1 MTDLVKAQLIHKQI
15 MLIISSE
22 MVQRAGELTE
32 GWSKEDHNHI
42 CHTIDVIETKRK
54 TLQRQIENT
63 VLEEESQENLQ
74 KFRAMLKKD
83 LLLLVRNTNSDG
95 AFPEEMHDI
104 VLTYANQIKDTI
116 EVISVAINQGD

>member
-22 MVQRAGELTE
+22 MVQRAGELTD
-32 GWSKEDHNHI
+32 GQSKEDHNHI

-63 VLEEESQENLQ
+63 ILEEESQENLQ

-83 LLLLVRNTNSDG
+83 LLLLVRNTNSDDI
-95 AFPEEMHDI
+95 PEEMHDI
-104 VLTYANQIKDTI
+104 VLAYINQIKDTI
-116 EVISVAINQGD
+116 EVISVAISQGD

>member
-1 MTDLVKAQLIHKQI
+1 MTALVKAQLIHKQI

-63 VLEEESQENLQ
+63 ALEEESQENLQ

-83 LLLLVRNTNSDG
+83 LLLLIRNINSDG
-95 AFPEEMHDI
+95 VPEEMHDI
-104 VLTYANQIKDTI
+104 VLAYANQLKGII
-116 EVISVAINQGD
+116 EAISVAINQGD

>member
-32 GWSKEDHNHI
+32 GWSREDHNHI
-42 CHTIDVIETKRK
+42 CHTVDVIETKRK
-54 TLQRQIENT
+54 TLQRQIEST
-63 VLEEESQENLQ
+63 ALEEESQENLQ

-95 AFPEEMHDI
+95 VPEEMHDI
-104 VLTYANQIKDTI
+104 VLAYANQIKDTI
-116 EVISVAINQGD
+116 EVVSAAINQED

>member
-1 MTDLVKAQLIHKQI
+1 MTTLVKAQLIHKQI

-22 MVQRAGELTE
+22 MVQRAGELTD

-83 LLLLVRNTNSDG
+83 LLLFVRNTNNDG
-95 AFPEEMHDI
+95 VPEEMHDI
-104 VLTYANQIKDTI
+104 VLAYANQVKDTI
-116 EVISVAINQGD
+116 EIISVAIDQGD

>member
-1 MTDLVKAQLIHKQI
+1 MTALVKAQLIHKQI

-42 CHTIDVIETKRK
+42 CHTVDVIETKRK

-83 LLLLVRNTNSDG
+83 LLLLIRNTNNDSV
-95 AFPEEMHDI
+95 PEEMHDI
-104 VLTYANQIKDTI
+104 VLAYANQIKDTI
-116 EVISVAINQGD
+116 EILSVAIDQGD

>member
-1 MTDLVKAQLIHKQI
+1 MTALVKAQLIHKQI

-63 VLEEESQENLQ
+63 ALEEESQENLQ

-83 LLLLVRNTNSDG
+83 LLLLIRNTNSDG
-95 AFPEEMHDI
+95 VPEEMHDI
-104 VLTYANQIKDTI
+104 VLAYVNQIKDTI
-116 EVISVAINQGD
+116 EVVSAAINQGD

>member
-32 GWSKEDHNHI
+32 SWSKEDHSHI
-42 CHTIDVIETKRK
+42 CHTVDVIETKCK

-63 VLEEESQENLQ
+63 ALEEESQENLQ

-83 LLLLVRNTNSDG
+83 LLLLVRNINSDSI
-95 AFPEEMHDI
+95 PEEMHDI
-104 VLTYANQIKDTI
+104 VLAYANQIKDTI
-116 EVISVAINQGD
+116 EVVSAAINQGD

>member
-1 MTDLVKAQLIHKQI
+1 MTALVKAQLIHKQI

-63 VLEEESQENLQ
+63 ALEEESQENLQ

-95 AFPEEMHDI
+95 VPEEMHDI
-104 VLTYANQIKDTI
+104 VLAYVNQIKDTI
-116 EVISVAINQGD
+116 EVISAAINQGD

>member
-1 MTDLVKAQLIHKQI
+1 MTDLAKAQLIHKQI

-32 GWSKEDHNHI
+32 GWNKEDHNHV

-63 VLEEESQENLQ
+63 ALEEESQENLQ

-83 LLLLVRNTNSDG
+83 LLLLIHNINSDDV
-95 AFPEEMHDI
+95 PEEMHDI
-104 VLTYANQIKDTI
+104 VLAYANQLKGII
-116 EVISVAINQGD
+116 EAISVAINQGD